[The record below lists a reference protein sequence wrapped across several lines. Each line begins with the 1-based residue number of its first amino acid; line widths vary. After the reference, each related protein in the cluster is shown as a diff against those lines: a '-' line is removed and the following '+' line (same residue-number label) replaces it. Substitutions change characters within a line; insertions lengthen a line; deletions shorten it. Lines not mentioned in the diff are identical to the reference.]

1 MNKEKAIIIGAGEAG
16 RELIEEFYKNK
27 YNYNIIGFIDDD
39 INKQKNIIKNRKVIG
54 KIDEIP
60 AIVNKYKISTVFVAI
75 PSSSGKL
82 IRNIFSICSK
92 LSVKIKVVPRIS
104 EIISGQVALDKVKN
118 IEVEDVLGRSVVKQ
132 DFKEAEEEMK
142 NKVAII
148 FGAAG
153 SIGSE
158 LSKQC
163 LIFNPKKIICVDQ
176 WENGL
181 FYLNKKLSK
190 VQKEIYNDNVNEIVY
205 EITDI
210 RDKRKIAYLFEK
222 HNPAYVFNAAAYKHV
237 PLMESNIDE
246 AIKNNI
252 YGTKNLCEAAIKNN
266 VKKFILI
273 STDKAVNPT
282 NVMGATKRVTEK
294 LMHYYSD
301 KAQETK
307 FSAVRFGN
315 VLNSHGSVVQTFK
328 KQIDG
333 GQITVTHPEIIR
345 YFMTINEAVQLVFK
359 CWAQSYGNEIFIL
372 DMGEPVK
379 ILELAKLM
387 IRLRGLEPYKDIDIK
402 IIGLRP
408 GEKLYEE
415 LLTDVKETCVTNNDK
430 IYILKKDKKFDHA
443 IFMKKINVLIESC
456 NQNKL
461 VELKQK
467 LKELVP
473 TYVESKNE
481 SNLTYS

>member
-1 MNKEKAIIIGAGEAG
+1 
-16 RELIEEFYKNK
+16 
-27 YNYNIIGFIDDD
+27 
-39 INKQKNIIKNRKVIG
+39 
-54 KIDEIP
+54 
-60 AIVNKYKISTVFVAI
+60 
-75 PSSSGKL
+75 
-82 IRNIFSICSK
+82 
-92 LSVKIKVVPRIS
+92 VKIKVVPRIS
-104 EIISGQVALDKVKN
+104 EIISGQVTFEQVKT
-118 IEVEDVLGRSVVKQ
+118 IEVEDVLGRSVVRQ
-132 DFKEAEEEMK
+132 DFQEAKEKMR

-163 LIFNPKKIICVDQ
+163 LLFNPKKIICIDQ

-190 VQKEIYNDNVNEIVY
+190 VQKEIFNDNVNEIVY
-205 EITDI
+205 EIADI
-210 RDKRKIAYLFEK
+210 RDKRKIDYLFEK
-222 HNPAYVFNAAAYKHV
+222 HKPDYVFNAAAYKHV
-237 PLMESNIDE
+237 PLIESNVDE

-252 YGTKNLCEAAIKNN
+252 YGTQNLCEAAIKNN

-294 LMHYYSD
+294 LMHYYSN
-301 KAQETK
+301 KAPETK

-315 VLNSHGSVVQTFK
+315 VLNSNGSVVPTFK
-328 KQIDG
+328 EQIDE

-345 YFMTINEAVQLVFK
+345 YFMTINEAVQLVLQ
-359 CWAQSYGNEIFIL
+359 CWAQSLGNDIFIL

-387 IRLRGLEPYKDIDIK
+387 IRLRGLEPYKDIDVK

-415 LLTDVKETCVTNNDK
+415 LLTDVEETCVTTNDK
-430 IYILKKDKKFDHA
+430 IYILKKDEKFDHE
-443 IFMKKINVLIESC
+443 IFMRKINALIESC
-456 NQNKL
+456 NQNKSI
-461 VELKQK
+461 ELKQK

-473 TYVESKNE
+473 TYVETKTESK
-481 SNLTYS
+481 